1 MQDTNLTEL
10 HFQAGFVLKANKS
23 FKIIEQGKSY

>member
-1 MQDTNLTEL
+1 MQDTNLTEV

-23 FKIIEQGKSY
+23 FKIIEQGKGY